1 MTKKQRVDFRPK
13 RIAEGKWRIE
23 AHCLG
28 EEVRFIDGLA
38 SLEEIHA
45 WMNGPRKV
53 AWLRSQGLAK

>member
-13 RIAEGKWRIE
+13 RIAEGN
-23 AHCLG
+23 C

-45 WMNGPRKV
+45 WMNGPRKI

>member
-13 RIAEGKWRIE
+13 RLAEGNWRIE
-23 AHCLG
+23 AHCPG
-28 EEVRFIDGLA
+28 EEVRFIDGLV

-45 WMNGPRKV
+45 WMNGPRKI